1 MGTEFDRQCDELLM
15 YLQDPGDQCDVGQFL
30 ARVGVGRADQ
40 YELVSYLQ
48 DLSLVRD
55 DSTSTGPDCR
65 LTGAGR
71 RRAQQLIA
79 QRPQRRAA
87 QLQTRMLRWLDSQ
100 SSPSDWTGFL
110 ESDLVEHPEGVFTQE
125 ELHQQAEWLST
136 NGLIKALRAWGS
148 PEGTI
153 RPELTPT
160 GKDCLIQGGDVGVYL
175 GHGGTGGNT
184 TTYNTTNTQD
194 THVGAIYG
202 GQNALGS
209 NHVSQVQNNEF
220 VAPGYERFA
229 DAVHALL
236 VETAQRPDLL
246 QDDRDDLAAAGD
258 DALSAVTGQ
267 QPDQRLVKRS
277 RDAMVGILYRI
288 GAAMGGAAL
297 QGTEG
302 SVEQWAAEHSQ
313 TLLGSLPF

>member
-1 MGTEFDRQCDELLM
+1 MALDERTDQGTRGVGQPGGHDPAGTDPDGEGLP
-15 YLQDPGDQCDVGQFL
+15 DPG
-30 ARVGVGRADQ
+30 R
-40 YELVSYLQ
+40 
-48 DLSLVRD
+48 
-55 DSTSTGPDCR
+55 
-65 LTGAGR
+65 
-71 RRAQQLIA
+71 
-79 QRPQRRAA
+79 
-87 QLQTRMLRWLDSQ
+87 
-100 SSPSDWTGFL
+100 
-110 ESDLVEHPEGVFTQE
+110 
-125 ELHQQAEWLST
+125 
-136 NGLIKALRAWGS
+136 
-148 PEGTI
+148 
-153 RPELTPT
+153 
-160 GKDCLIQGGDVGVYL
+160 DVGVYF

-184 TTYNTTNTQD
+184 TTYNTTNSQD

-209 NHVSQVQNNEF
+209 SHVSQVQNNEL

-236 VETAQRPDLL
+236 VDTAQRPDLL
-246 QDDRDDLAAAGD
+246 QEDRDDLAAAGD

-297 QGTEG
+297 QGAEG

-313 TLLGSLPF
+313 ILLGSLPF